1 MVRDAAVIVTAR
13 WDAGR
18 LQHLFFFRPRGHRTD
33 FEFGSLCDKAA
44 ACVTQDD
51 SRTERWDWR
60 TPTGSFYRNVVIGR
74 RCMYVCRSWVW
85 NAIDVHEV
93 VNLSKRLRWWK

>member
-1 MVRDAAVIVTAR
+1 MVRDAAVGVTAR
-13 WDAGR
+13 CDAGR

-33 FEFGSLCDKAA
+33 FEFGSLYDKAA

-60 TPTGSFYRNVVIGR
+60 ISNDFF
-74 RCMYVCRSWVW
+74 
-85 NAIDVHEV
+85 
-93 VNLSKRLRWWK
+93 L